1 MAKPAHE
8 DAPLSWIRPPGGIAN
23 GLRIG
28 LLGGSFDPAHDGHLY
43 VSETALKAL
52 KLDQVWWLVS
62 PGNVL
67 KPTPGALENRMAG
80 AQAAADH
87 PAIRVTDIETRLGT
101 RYTIDTVAALQKRFP
116 GLHFIW
122 LMGSDNLEQ
131 FSRWRRWRQIAAH
144 IPIAVVRRPGSVLA
158 PLHAPLARLL
168 GVSRHSGTAPSL
180 VILDGRR
187 NTSSS
192 TRLREL
198 TLGAAAEAMLN
209 LTP

>member
-1 MAKPAHE
+1 M
-8 DAPLSWIRPPGGIAN
+8 SWIRPPGGIAN

-43 VSETALKAL
+43 VSETARKAL

-67 KPTPGALENRMAG
+67 KPAPGALANRMAG
-80 AQAAADH
+80 AKAAADH

-101 RYTIDTVAALQKRFP
+101 RYTIDTVTALQKRFP

-131 FSRWRRWRQIAAH
+131 FSRWRRWRAIAAR

-168 GVSRHSGTAPSL
+168 GVSRHGGPAPSL
-180 VILDGRR
+180 VVLDGRR
-187 NTSSS
+187 SRSSS
-192 TRLREL
+192 TGLREL
-198 TLGAAAEAMLN
+198 ALGAAAEAMLN

>member
-1 MAKPAHE
+1 M
-8 DAPLSWIRPPGGIAN
+8 SWIRPPGPIAD

-43 VSETALKAL
+43 VSETARRAL

-67 KPTPGALENRMAG
+67 KPAPGALENRVAE
-80 AQAAADH
+80 ARAVARH
-87 PAIRVTDIETRLGT
+87 SAIRVTDIERLLGT
-101 RYTIDTVAALQKRFP
+101 RYTIDTVTALQRRFP
-116 GLHFIW
+116 AAHFVW

-131 FSRWRRWRQIAAH
+131 FSRWRRWRQIAAR
-144 IPIAVVRRPGSVLA
+144 IPIAVVRRPGSLLA

-168 GVSRHSGTAPSL
+168 GVSRHLKPAPSL
-180 VILDGRR
+180 VMLDGRR
-187 NTSSS
+187 NEASS

-198 TLGAAAEAMLN
+198 ALGAATDAMLN
-209 LTP
+209 LTL